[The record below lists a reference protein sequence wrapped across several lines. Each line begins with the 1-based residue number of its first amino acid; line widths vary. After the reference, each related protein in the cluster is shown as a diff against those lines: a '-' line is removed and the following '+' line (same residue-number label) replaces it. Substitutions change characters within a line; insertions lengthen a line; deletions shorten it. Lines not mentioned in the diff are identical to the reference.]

1 METLTGK
8 TIEQMTQ
15 EHKEE
20 KKEHPYVS
28 RNDYLKSLEQDEH
41 GYPIVDRQKFWKL
54 ACLHGWEEDFLQD
67 AVSAGMV
74 EAEGI
79 PEYYQITEEYGF

>member
-20 KKEHPYVS
+20 KKEHPYIS
-28 RNDYLKSLEQDEH
+28 RNDYLKSLELDEY
-41 GYPIVDRQKFWKL
+41 GNPLVDRQKFREL
-54 ACLHGWEEDFLQD
+54 SCLHGWEEDFLQD

-79 PEYYQITEEYGF
+79 PEYYQITEEYGS